1 MKTIAFVIDPIETF
15 HLEKDSTIAMM
26 RAAHKRDWEMSV
38 MQPQDLYVERGVA
51 MARSQSLTLTN
62 TTPNWYELSPPK
74 TITLGNLNYIFM
86 RKDPPF
92 DMDFVYSTYILEL
105 ALQQGAQ
112 VINHPQSL
120 RDANEKMFINWFP
133 QCIADTLVSANIM
146 QLQDFLHQQK
156 DVIVKPL
163 DGMGGASIF
172 RLQEDSPNIAV
183 TLDLMTDFG
192 KRLIMAQRYLPEI
205 KQGDKRILLINGEP
219 IPYALARIPAE
230 GETRANLAAGGTGKA
245 VPLNERDHWLCQ
257 QVGAVLK
264 YKGLQF
270 VGLDVIGDY
279 ITEINVTSPTCIRQ
293 LDEQCGLDIAGSLL
307 ESLTIS

>member
-1 MKTIAFVIDPIETF
+1 MTTIAFVIDPIETF

-26 RAAHKRDWEMSV
+26 RAAQKRNWEMSV

-51 MARSQSLTLTN
+51 MAKSQSLTLTN
-62 TTPNWYELSPPK
+62 TTPNWYELSPSK
-74 TITLGNLNYIFM
+74 TITLGNLDYIFM

-92 DMDFVYSTYILEL
+92 DMDFIYSTYILEL

-120 RDANEKMFINWFP
+120 RDTNEKMFINWFP
-133 QCIADTLVSANIM
+133 QCITDTLVSANIT
-146 QLQDFLHQQK
+146 QLKDFLHQQK

-245 VPLNERDHWLCQ
+245 VPLTERDHWLCQ

-293 LDEQCGLDIAGSLL
+293 LDEQCGLDIAGALL
-307 ESLTIS
+307 DSLT

>member
-26 RAAHKRDWEMSV
+26 RAAQKRGWKISV
-38 MQPQDLYVERGVA
+38 MQPQDLFVERAVA

-74 TITLGNLNYIFM
+74 TITLGNLDYIFM

-133 QCIADTLVSANIM
+133 QCITDTLVSTNIT
-146 QLQDFLHQQK
+146 QLKDFLHQKK

-172 RLQEDSPNIAV
+172 RLQENSPNIAV
-183 TLDLMTDFG
+183 TLDLMTDSG

-205 KQGDKRILLINGEP
+205 KQGDKRILLINGDP
-219 IPYALARIPAE
+219 VPFALARIPAE
-230 GETRANLAAGGTGKA
+230 GETRANLAAEGTGKA
-245 VPLNERDHWLCQ
+245 IPLTERDHWLCQ

-293 LDEQCGLDIAGSLL
+293 LDEQCGLDIAGALL
-307 ESLTIS
+307 DLLT